1 MNIIFLLFLLVVLF
15 LIRKPLVR
23 LIKKLEIQSLND
35 QLDRLTNDPEYQ
47 NILKKYNLKPID
59 WDKEPDEKSYEQHQ
73 KNVSKLRKLGLK
85 EGEEILSDEEKK
97 KRNIQRKKKSEQRLK
112 QLIEKYGSE
121 KGELIHKGKV
131 DLGMTTEMVIDSKGK
146 PKEVIEKVSS
156 GKKREEYFYRR
167 YKNRLGKYSYKF
179 RVVLINGK
187 VDGWNDIKN

>member
-1 MNIIFLLFLLVVLF
+1 MNTIFLLFLLGVIYLT
-15 LIRKPLVR
+15 RNPLVR

-47 NILKKYNLKPID
+47 KILKKYDIKPVNWND
-59 WDKEPDEKSYEQHQ
+59 TELRNEYSKEDKILEKQ
-73 KNVSKLRKLGLK
+73 KK
-85 EGEEILSDEEKK
+85 ES
-97 KRNIQRKKKSEQRLK
+97 RKKKSEQRLK

-156 GKKREEYFYRR
+156 GKKREEYFYGR